1 MLDAV
6 VGWLLASS
14 MAAMLIVGAARAKRG
29 APFAIFAGA
38 MLTLHTV
45 TSTILSPHLP
55 GPAVLWIGLQV
66 AVFAHF
72 LSLIRAR
79 MRSLPWRIMVS
90 MPAHWFWAGTA
101 LAMPWAVAVVLGA
114 SPAGLWLPYALAGLG
129 LLQSLTTSKRDVD
142 LVLDGT
148 DAGPLRRTKSGT
160 YRSNRPLTVSQISD
174 PHLGPCMSVARLQR
188 ICQRAVD
195 ADPDLIL
202 LTGDYLTMDGNG
214 TPGALAQALSPLKK
228 APGRVL
234 ACLGNHDHEAPEE
247 VASAMAAAGVCLLV
261 DDSTVVKTPTGPVQV
276 VGADFTWSD
285 RSARLAALCQEHP
298 RIDNVFRLLLLHDP
312 SMINNLPPGQA
323 DLVLSGHTHGG
334 QVGLVSLGLPLT
346 MVSVLFR
353 GVPDHGY
360 WARGLERLYVHRATG
375 HYGFL
380 IRLGVPAEEGLLRIH
395 RAQPGA
401 S

>member
-1 MLDAV
+1 
-6 VGWLLASS
+6 
-14 MAAMLIVGAARAKRG
+14 MAAMLVVGAARSRRG
-29 APFAIFAGA
+29 TPFAIFAAA

-45 TSTILSPHLP
+45 TSSILSPHYP
-55 GPAVLWIGLQV
+55 GPALLWIGIQV

-72 LSLIRAR
+72 ISLIRAR
-79 MRSLPWRIMVS
+79 MRPLPWRIVVS

-114 SPAGLWLPYALAGLG
+114 SPTGLWLPYVLAGLG
-129 LLQSLTTSKRDVD
+129 LLQSLTTSKGDVD

-148 DAGPLRRTKSGT
+148 DAGSLRRNKHGT
-160 YRSNRPLTVSQISD
+160 FRTERPLVISQISD

-195 ADPDLIL
+195 ASPDLIL

-214 TPGALAQALSPLKK
+214 SPGALAEALAPLKQ
-228 APGRVL
+228 ASGRVL

-247 VASAMAAAGVCLLV
+247 VASAMEAIGACLLV
-261 DDSTVVKTPTGPVQV
+261 DDSAVVQTAVGPVQV
-276 VGADFTWSD
+276 VGADFSWRDRDERLSD
-285 RSARLAALCQEHP
+285 LCRNHP
-298 RIDNVFRLLLLHDP
+298 RIGGMFRLLLLHDP

-323 DLVLSGHTHGG
+323 DLILSGHTHGG

-353 GVPDHGY
+353 GVPDHGF
-360 WARGLERLYVHRATG
+360 WARGHERLYVHRATG

-380 IRLGVPAEEGLLRIH
+380 IRLGVPAEEGLLRVH
-395 RAQPGA
+395 RPEADA